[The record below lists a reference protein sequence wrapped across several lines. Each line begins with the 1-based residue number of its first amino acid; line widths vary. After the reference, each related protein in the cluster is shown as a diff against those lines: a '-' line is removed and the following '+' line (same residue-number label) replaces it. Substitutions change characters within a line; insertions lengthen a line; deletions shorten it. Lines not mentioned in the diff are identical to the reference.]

1 MLRFCL
7 IFSLFGYCLPPALAS
22 DPETDQFSGHRKHA
36 EYQQQLQ
43 QQPQLYYQLLKELRC
58 PRCDGQSI
66 AESNAAVARSIK
78 NQVQALVVSG
88 KSKAEIKA
96 YLVERYGETIL
107 FEPAFNGKN
116 IILWLAPTIV
126 LIVFFSWFVRLIF
139 FNC

>member
-22 DPETDQFSGHRKHA
+22 DPETDQFSGHRNQAQYH
-36 EYQQQLQ
+36 LQ
-43 QQPQLYYQLLKELRC
+43 QQQRSQLYYQLLKELRC

-126 LIVFFSWFVRLIF
+126 LIVFFSWFVRHYISF
-139 FNC
+139 